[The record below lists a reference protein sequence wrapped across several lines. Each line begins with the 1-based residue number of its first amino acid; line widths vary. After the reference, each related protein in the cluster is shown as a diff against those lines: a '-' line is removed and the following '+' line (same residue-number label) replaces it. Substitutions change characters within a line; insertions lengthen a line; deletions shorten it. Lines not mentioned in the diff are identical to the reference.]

1 MEKKCNICN
10 SIKLIEDFYKNQTR
24 CKECTKQYALDN
36 KNRIKDYKKSYR
48 EKNREFLNKQDNNYY
63 YDNKDII
70 REKQK
75 EYYDS
80 NKEEIR
86 EIQKKYREKNKE
98 ILTLK
103 NREYSKKYKNSKND
117 DLLWI
122 LSSRLRSMIGKSLRN
137 KGYTKRSKTYEILGC
152 SFEEFK
158 LYLESKFEPW
168 MTWENRGLYNTEL
181 NYGWDIDHIIP
192 LDSAESEEE
201 IIRLNHYTN
210 LQPLCS
216 YTNRNIKKYK
226 TDFYK

>member
-10 SIKLIEDFYKNQTR
+10 TIKLIDYFYKNQTR
-24 CKECTKQYALDN
+24 CKDCTKQYALDN
-36 KNRIKDYKKSYR
+36 KTRIKEYKKSYR
-48 EKNREFLNKQDNNYY
+48 EKNRELLNIQDNNYY

-75 EYYDS
+75 EYYDN

-98 ILTLK
+98 FLSSK
-103 NREYSKKYKNSKND
+103 NPEYSKNYYSKNKNNSD
-117 DLLWI
+117 FI
-122 LSSRLRSMIGKSLRN
+122 LKKAIRSSISKSFRN

-158 LYLESKFEPW
+158 LYIESKFEPW
-168 MTWENRGLYNTEL
+168 MTWENRGLYNTEI

-216 YTNRNIKKYK
+216 YTNRNIKK
-226 TDFYK
+226 